1 MKFSHVHTYLST
13 ISEYIDDAPRI
24 ANDLSNAYDRITSN
38 DPKTFEH
45 YRNCEYALKDAN
57 SNIAKFLGI
66 VTDKQW
72 NVALQLNTD
81 REMLRR
87 INEVICNQ
95 RMKLLQKLDLITFI
109 GHQYGRVSDM
119 PKKTLS
125 EVKRTVSEKRKAHVP
140 SNSDHKNG
148 RDYD

>member
-24 ANDLSNAYDRITSN
+24 VNDLGDAYDRITSN

-45 YRNCEYALKDAN
+45 YRSCENALKDAN
-57 SNIAKFLGI
+57 NNIAKFLGI

-72 NVALQLNTD
+72 NVALQLNAD

-109 GHQYGRVSDM
+109 GNQYGRVSDR

-125 EVKRTVSEKRKAHVP
+125 EVKRTVSEKREARVP
-140 SNSDHKNG
+140 RDSDHKNG

>member
-24 ANDLSNAYDRITSN
+24 VNDLGDAYDRITSN
-38 DPKTFEH
+38 NPKTFEY
-45 YRNCEYALKDAN
+45 YRSCENALKDAN
-57 SNIAKFLGI
+57 NNIAKFLGI

-72 NVALQLNTD
+72 NVALQLNAD

-109 GHQYGRVSDM
+109 GNQYGRVSDR

-125 EVKRTVSEKRKAHVP
+125 EVKRTVSEKREARVP
-140 SNSDHKNG
+140 RDSDHKNG